1 MSALPARRRQR
12 GFTLVELIVVMVVMG
27 IIGGMV
33 AGFLRLPV
41 QNYVDA
47 TARAEL
53 VDVADTAMRR
63 FARDLRRALPNSVRV
78 SADGKTLELLL
89 TKTGGRYLAEEDD
102 LPVAGALNFIASA
115 PSATPN
121 QFVVVGAL
129 PTGRE
134 AIVAGDWIV
143 VYNLGDGII
152 PVDAY
157 DCTGQC
163 NRARVTAV
171 AAATRTITMANN
183 PFVAQTPPMP
193 SPTSRFQVVTTP
205 VTYYCKAQST
215 DSAGK
220 LVAPQLVRYA
230 GYTIQATQPAAS
242 ALDGGGANPAA
253 SHALL
258 AANVAG
264 CTFSTVGLANVQRGL
279 VSAALQL
286 GTAGGAAGVV
296 TLNYQVHV
304 DNTP

>member
-1 MSALPARRRQR
+1 MSAARVRQR
-12 GFTLVELIVVMVVMG
+12 GFTLVELIIVMVVLG
-27 IIGGMV
+27 VIGAMT
-33 AGFLRLPV
+33 ASFLRLPV

-53 VDVADTAMRR
+53 VDVADTALHRLT
-63 FARDLRRALPNSVRV
+63 RDLRRALPNSVRV
-78 SADGKTLELLL
+78 SADGSTLELLL
-89 TKTGGRYLAEEDD
+89 TKTGGRYLSEDD
-102 LPVAGALNFIASA
+102 NVGVAGALNFIASA
-115 PSATPN
+115 PTPSPN

-134 AIVAGDWIV
+134 AIVVGDQIV

-157 DCTGQC
+157 NCTGQC
-163 NRARVTAV
+163 NRTSVTAIT
-171 AAATRTITMANN
+171 AATRTITMASN

-205 VTYYCKAQST
+205 VTYYCKPQST
-215 DSAGK
+215 NGSGV
-220 LVAPQLVRYA
+220 LVAPQLVRYS
-230 GYTIQATQPAAS
+230 GYAIQATQPLPS
-242 ALDGGGANPAA
+242 ALDGGGANPAS

-258 AANVAG
+258 AANVVS
-264 CTFSTVGLANVQRGL
+264 CQFSTVGLANVQRGL
-279 VSAALQL
+279 VSIQLQL
-286 GTAGGAAGVV
+286 GAVGGPAGVV